1 MRAHYTVCLSPID
14 RTSIVNNAR
23 KIFTVSRLNQEVQ
36 QLLEKGFGTLWLMG
50 EISNFSRPASGHFY
64 FSLKDSQAQIR
75 CAMFRGRN
83 QFIDFQPENGHAVVV
98 RGKLGLYAAR
108 GDFQLIVEHM
118 EPAGTGKLQAAFE
131 KTKQTLSAQ
140 GWFDND
146 AKRPL
151 PSAPQSIGI
160 VTSPTGAALQDVL
173 QVLKRRYPQA
183 PIILYPTMTQGAQA
197 APEIVKA
204 IKRADRRREC
214 DVLLLVRGGGS
225 LEDLWGFNELSVAE
239 AIRDCSIPLVAGV
252 GHEVDVTIADLVS
265 DLRAPTPSAAAEL
278 ATPDSSGLKYRTR
291 EAQQSLL
298 LAQQRRFER
307 ANRSLD
313 SLNLRLQARHPER
326 TLHERSQRLD
336 ELAGRLVRASRSSL
350 AASMATVEAQTRQ
363 LRAHSPTQRL
373 NAADAELATLRV
385 RLSAVIDANMHSNR
399 SRFTLAARAL
409 DAVSPLAVLERGYA
423 VVRKDDELV
432 ASISSVVA
440 GEKLTAELADGQIH
454 ATVDF
459 TQPHPENG

>member
-1 MRAHYTVCLSPID
+1 
-14 RTSIVNNAR
+14 
-23 KIFTVSRLNQEVQ
+23 
-36 QLLEKGFGTLWLMG
+36 
-50 EISNFSRPASGHFY
+50 
-64 FSLKDSQAQIR
+64 
-75 CAMFRGRN
+75 MFRGRN

-118 EPAGTGKLQAAFE
+118 EPAGAGKLQAAFE
-131 KTKQTLSAQ
+131 KTKQTLAAQ
-140 GWFDND
+140 GWFDHE

-151 PSAPQSIGI
+151 PAAPQSIGI

-173 QVLKRRYPQA
+173 HVLKRRYPQA

-204 IKRADRRREC
+204 IQRADRRREC

-239 AIRDCSIPLVAGV
+239 AIRDCAIPLVAGV
-252 GHEVDVTIADLVS
+252 GHEIDVTIADLVA

-278 ATPDSSGLKYRTR
+278 ATPDSSGLKHRTR
-291 EAQQSLL
+291 EAQRSLL

-307 ANRSLD
+307 ANRSLE

-336 ELAGRLVRASRSSL
+336 ELAGRLVRASRGSFAGKM
-350 AASMATVEAQTRQ
+350 AAVEAQTHQ
-363 LRAHSPTQRL
+363 LRAHSPIQRL
-373 NAADAELATLRV
+373 NASAAELTTLKV
-385 RLSAVIDANMHSNR
+385 RLRAVIDANMRRQR
-399 SRFTLAARAL
+399 SSFSLAARAL
-409 DAVSPLAVLERGYA
+409 DAVSPLAILERGYA
-423 VVRKDDELV
+423 VVKKDGKLV
-432 ASISSVVA
+432 GSVAAVVP
-440 GEKLTAELADGQIH
+440 GEKLTAELVDGQIH
-454 ATVDF
+454 ATVDS
-459 TQPHPENG
+459 TQPHSRNG